1 MGNKTERVKPEDKDT
16 SWKEEKYQEWAQEG
30 RRDGQ
35 DEEEKTGPASLLYH
49 LHFSWRPGV
58 PGAYYVILKVP

>member
-1 MGNKTERVKPEDKDT
+1 VKPQDRDT

-35 DEEEKTGPASLLYH
+35 DEEEKTGPASLLYR

-58 PGAYYVILKVP
+58 SGAYYVILKVP

>member
-1 MGNKTERVKPEDKDT
+1 MGNKTERVKPEGRDT
-16 SWKEEKYQEWAQEG
+16 SWKEGKYQEWAQEG

-35 DEEEKTGPASLLYH
+35 DEEEKTGPALLPYY

-58 PGAYYVILKVP
+58 SGAYYVILEAS